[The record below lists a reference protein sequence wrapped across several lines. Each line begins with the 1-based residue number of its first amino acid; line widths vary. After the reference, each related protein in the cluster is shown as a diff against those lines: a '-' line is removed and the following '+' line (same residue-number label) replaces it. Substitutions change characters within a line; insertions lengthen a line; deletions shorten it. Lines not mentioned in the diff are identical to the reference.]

1 MPYFAERLER
11 RFSLRTRDGLLV
23 DATTDAD
30 DPILASFFEGYDR
43 AFVLANE
50 KEELEGFRTC
60 MALNRPP
67 RYPELREQYG
77 AFREVVLVATDP
89 TIGVLSAGRTL
100 SRFL

>member
-1 MPYFAERLER
+1 MAYFAERLECR
-11 RFSLRTRDGLLV
+11 LSLRTLDDLLV

-60 MALNRPP
+60 MPSNRPP
-67 RYPELREQYG
+67 AIPSRAIRSVPG
-77 AFREVVLVATDP
+77 S
-89 TIGVLSAGRTL
+89 GAGRDRPHDRYTP
-100 SRFL
+100 RQC